1 MPKVKIAKKSTDTDM
16 TPFVDIAFL
25 ILSFFI
31 MATKFK
37 PPEAV
42 PIETPN
48 SVASQT
54 LPDNN
59 AVMMS
64 MDKDN
69 KVYFT
74 IMSKSDVQ
82 KAKDIIK
89 DAAQRANVP
98 LTDADLKN
106 YVDGTMLGMPFNKLK
121 GFLALPT
128 ADQNKYVQEGIP
140 VKDSATNEL
149 VHWIAAAKN
158 QFAGES
164 LKFLVKGDN
173 AAKYPVFGSIIDA
186 MKRNDEQ
193 KYNLVTMPQGVPVG
207 SELYKAQAEEGK

>member
-1 MPKVKIAKKSTDTDM
+1 MPKVKMAKKSTDTDM

-42 PIETPN
+42 EIKTPN
-48 SVASQT
+48 SVSSQT
-54 LPDNN
+54 LPENN

-74 IMSKSDVQ
+74 IMSKTDVQ

-89 DAAQRANVP
+89 DAANRANFP
-98 LTDADLKN
+98 ITDDDLKN
-106 YVDGTMLGMPFNKLK
+106 YVDGTMIGMPFNKLK
-121 GFLALPT
+121 SFLTLSSE
-128 ADQNKYVQEGIP
+128 DQKKFVQEGIP

-149 VHWIAAAKN
+149 VQWIGAAKTA
-158 QFAGES
+158 FAGEQ

-173 AAKYPVFGSIIDA
+173 ESKYPTFGAIIDA

-193 KYNLVTMPQGVPVG
+193 KYNLVTMPQGAPAG
-207 SELYKAQAEEGK
+207 TELFNERMEKK